1 MDDHKDETADREC
14 IICYNTITDSTKLLC
29 GHEFDT
35 SCINTWIDRKRSAN
49 VDVTCPTCRA
59 VIEPAPVGLTSSTM
73 SSFDSQF
80 LENFLRDINMIDS
93 FPEMSEMSDLH
104 NTSEVELSSLI
115 YNNSVG
121 DRYVSYTRYDMSAYI
136 DDSDDEIEYVPLTQE
151 PYINFSMWPS
161 TPPPPVHDFGFP
173 SSNFSITYDEFV
185 SQITQQFS
193 NNIN

>member
-1 MDDHKDETADREC
+1 MDREDQVEC
-14 IICYNTITDSTKLLC
+14 IICYNTITDSTILVC

-35 SCINTWIDRKRSAN
+35 VCINTWMDRKRSAN

-59 VIEPAPVGLTSSTM
+59 VIEPAPIGLTTSSTI

-80 LENFLRDINMIDS
+80 LDSLFRGVNMIDS
-93 FPEMSEMSDLH
+93 FPEMSEISD
-104 NTSEVELSSLI
+104 TSDGELSSLMTNNNI
-115 YNNSVG
+115 YN
-121 DRYVSYTRYDMSAYI
+121 RYAHYDMSSYI

-185 SQITQQFS
+185 SQITQQFG
-193 NNIN
+193 NNLN